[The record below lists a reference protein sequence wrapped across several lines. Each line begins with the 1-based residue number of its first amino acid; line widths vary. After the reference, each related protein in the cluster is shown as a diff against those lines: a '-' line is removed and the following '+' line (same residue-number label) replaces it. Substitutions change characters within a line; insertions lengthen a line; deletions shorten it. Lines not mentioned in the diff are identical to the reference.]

1 MNETSEDNLTE
12 GCANRTAS
20 AVLQSTLPVILVCHA
35 FVLSI
40 LVVSSVI
47 TNSIVTL
54 LICKYKRLQ
63 VRSVLLITS
72 LTAAD
77 VLLNI
82 FYSLPSLVT
91 TISKQW
97 LFTDIGCTAF
107 GFLAYEFLIT
117 RWILMGMLCLDR
129 FFTVRFP
136 FRYPRHSKK
145 ILLILAA
152 VAWILPFLLSSAVL
166 FGVGEGRLREGGPTC
181 LPTCVNDPRCQLYYA
196 VCTSGTFFIGGILP
210 VLLYTWMFYQGKK
223 GRTTLQMGVMAAT
236 ETGGSLAV
244 RRSFNHP
251 LDHRDRRA
259 LVTFLLLLVTVLV
272 TGVPAYILQVVR
284 TASVYYS
291 CQIPIYVSFL
301 ITELLMSASTLNAL
315 VIMRDRDFRYC
326 FKHFFC
332 RRFSSK
338 TRDSF
343 TGNSVSK
350 SPSSP
355 VSKETTENGL
365 SNGLPNGLHL
375 SSDFNNNN
383 DIS

>member
-1 MNETSEDNLTE
+1 MNETSDGNNLSDE
-12 GCANRTAS
+12 CANRTAS
-20 AVLQSTLPVILVCHA
+20 IVLQSTLPVILICHA
-35 FVLSI
+35 CVLTI
-40 LVVSSVI
+40 LVVSSVL
-47 TNSIVTL
+47 TNSIVIL
-54 LICKYKRLQ
+54 LICKYKLLQ
-63 VRSVLLITS
+63 VRNVILIAS

-82 FYSLPSLVT
+82 FYSLPSLVN

-97 LFTDIGCTAF
+97 LFTDHGCTAF
-107 GFLAYEFLIT
+107 GFLAYEFLLT

-136 FRYPRHSKK
+136 FSYPRHSKK

-152 VAWILPFLLSSAVL
+152 VAWILPFLISSAVL

-181 LPTCVNDPRCQLYYA
+181 LPTCVDDPRCQLYYA

-223 GRTTLQMGVMAAT
+223 GRSILQMGVMSAT
-236 ETGGSLAV
+236 ETGGSMAV
-244 RRSFNHP
+244 RRSFSHS
-251 LDHRDRRA
+251 LDYREKRA

-291 CQIPIYVSFL
+291 CQIPIYVSFV

-326 FKHFFC
+326 FKQFFF
-332 RRFSSK
+332 RRLSSQTK
-338 TRDSF
+338 DSF

-350 SPSSP
+350 SASNRL
-355 VSKETTENGL
+355 SKETTENGL
-365 SNGLPNGLHL
+365 HL
-375 SSDFNNNN
+375 SSDSINNSNG
-383 DIS
+383 IS